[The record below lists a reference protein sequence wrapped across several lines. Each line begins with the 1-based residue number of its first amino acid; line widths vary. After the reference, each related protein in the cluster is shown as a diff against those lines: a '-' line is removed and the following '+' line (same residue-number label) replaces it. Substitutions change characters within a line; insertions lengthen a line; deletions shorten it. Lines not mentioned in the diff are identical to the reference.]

1 MRKILREPLLHFLL
15 LGALLFVAYR
25 WVDGE
30 GSRAPDQIVVPADR
44 VRGLADQ
51 FRRTWQRPPT
61 QQELDSLIQTF
72 VREEVM
78 YREGVTRGLDRDDP
92 IIRRRVQQKL
102 EFITDGSVPSAPS
115 DAELQAWVDA
125 HPDLYAMP
133 PRYTLRQ
140 IYFDPGRH
148 DDMTAL
154 IAQARANL
162 AAGRPAGGDSISL
175 PAELTDAETSDI
187 ERQFGV
193 EFAHGLAALPVGSWQ
208 GPIPS
213 GFGVHLVQIQAR
225 GEARA
230 PNLADIREAA
240 ERDWLHDRSQK
251 SQEAFY
257 QQLLKRYTVTIESD
271 VATIDGAIATAHAR

>member
-1 MRKILREPLLHFLL
+1 L
-15 LGALLFVAYR
+15 LGALLFVVYG
-25 WVDGE
+25 WVDGD
-30 GSRAPDQIVVPADR
+30 GMRAPDQIVVPAER

-61 QQELDSLIQTF
+61 EQELDSLVQAF

-78 YREGVTRGLDRDDP
+78 YREGVARGLDRDDP

-102 EFITDGSVPSAPS
+102 EFLTDGSVPPVPT
-115 DAELQAWVDA
+115 DADLQAWVDA
-125 HPDLYAMP
+125 HADLYAVP

-148 DDMTAL
+148 DDVKTL
-154 IAQARANL
+154 IAQARASVD
-162 AAGRPAGGDSISL
+162 AGRPAGGDSISL
-175 PAELTDAETSDI
+175 PEQLSDTETSDI
-187 ERQFGV
+187 EREFGI
-193 EFAHGLAALPVGSWQ
+193 EFARALAALPVGSWQ

-213 GFGVHLVQIQAR
+213 GFGLHLVLIQAR
-225 GEARA
+225 GEPGA
-230 PNLADIREAA
+230 PKLADVRDAA

-257 QQLLKRYTVTIESD
+257 QQLRKRYTVTIESD
-271 VATIDGAIATAHAR
+271 AATSDGAIATAHAR

>member
-1 MRKILREPLLHFLL
+1 MRRILREPLLHFLL
-15 LGALLFVAYR
+15 LGALLFGAYR

-30 GSRAPDQIVVPADR
+30 GARAPDQIVVPAER

-51 FRRTWQRPPT
+51 FQRTWLRPPT
-61 QQELDSLIQTF
+61 EPELDSLVQTF

-78 YREGVTRGLDRDDP
+78 YREGVARGLDRDDP

-102 EFITDGSVPSAPS
+102 EFLTDGSAPLTPT

-125 HPDLYAMP
+125 HADLYSVP
-133 PRYTLRQ
+133 PRYTFRQ

-148 DDMTAL
+148 DDMKAL

-162 AAGRPAGGDSISL
+162 EAGRPPGGDSMTL
-175 PAELTDAETSDI
+175 PEQLTEAATSDI

-208 GPIPS
+208 GPITS

-225 GEARA
+225 GEVHT
-230 PNLADIREAA
+230 PKLADVRTEA

-257 QQLLKRYTVTIESD
+257 QRLRKRYTVTIERD
-271 VATIDGAIATAHAR
+271 AATSDGAIATAHAR

>member
-1 MRKILREPLLHFLL
+1 MKKILREPLLHFLL
-15 LGALLFVAYR
+15 LGALLFVVYG

-30 GSRAPDQIVVPADR
+30 GMRAPDRIVVPADR

-51 FRRTWQRPPT
+51 FQRTWQRPPT
-61 QQELDSLIQTF
+61 EPELDSLVQTF

-78 YREGVTRGLDRDDP
+78 YREGVARGLDRDDP
-92 IIRRRVQQKL
+92 VIRRRVQQKL
-102 EFITDGSVPSAPS
+102 EFLTDGSVPAAPN
-115 DAELQAWVDA
+115 DVELQAWVDA
-125 HPDLYAMP
+125 HPDLYAVP

-162 AAGRPAGGDSISL
+162 EAGRPADGDSISL
-175 PAELTDAETSDI
+175 PEQLTDTETSAI
-187 ERQFGV
+187 EREFGL
-193 EFAHGLAALPVGSWQ
+193 EFARSLAALPVGSWQ
-208 GPIPS
+208 GPIAS

-225 GEARA
+225 GEVGT
-230 PNLADIREAA
+230 PKLADVRAEA

-257 QQLLKRYTVTIESD
+257 QQLRKRYAVTIESD
-271 VATIDGAIATAHAR
+271 AATSDGAIATAHAR